1 MGLEGLDLTS
11 TSLDKSLPLNVD
23 FESEASEQVE
33 AENSKRAVWFS
44 WAIASLGT
52 LLGNIDHI
60 TPILTMFYLIMY
72 GGINVCCFLLA
83 WVDSPGFRPQFKYFS
98 RNIALIG
105 FFWCIGLA
113 CELTLCVSIFIM
125 CYALL
130 KHSHTLTRSS
140 SLSSPVVISWQ
151 MATLALGLVYVIF
164 KYIRYYDSQMNR
176 KSSPGADWGEV
187 IDSVKY
193 KLTTAVLARVTGS
206 ENFHAKNWI
215 PQVLTL
221 VDTDKDGHPISSEV
235 LALAA
240 QLQKGRGLNVVIS
253 IKDGSFLGDGTFE
266 QSQQCKKSLK
276 AFMEKERLMVSCSL
290 IYIFECYA
298 ISLVFTLI
306 NVIYLSLKGYAKV
319 IFSRGNYPET
329 VWSSVL
335 NSGLG
340 PVSPNIVLMSWVA
353 DWRKLM
359 KRGEEEEEGSISDCS
374 ETTDQYKPYS
384 VEDYADSLKG
394 LINMRR
400 AVCIFKGL
408 FFPTL
413 RDQMPRGST
422 IDIYWVVDDG
432 GICLLMSYIL
442 SRSKVWRAGVKLR
455 VFVVLTEADENPVQ
469 VELAVVDFLQQMRI
483 NAAVITVDLQNSSLQ
498 DDFRANHPSDK
509 CPAGVPKLTV
519 SEKFDLLDRD
529 GANAANVGSSRA
541 SIVGSPSP
549 QKRSNDFWHTSCGP
563 FLPESKSM
571 QSVGDISVENDVA
584 ERATSMKSQKRQHR
598 RYLAIDTAKKF
609 NFLIRRNSPSASLVV
624 THLPLLHKASE
635 TVDFMQYVDTMT
647 NEINNVLMILGTGA
661 EYLTTVA

>member
-1 MGLEGLDLTS
+1 
-11 TSLDKSLPLNVD
+11 
-23 FESEASEQVE
+23 
-33 AENSKRAVWFS
+33 
-44 WAIASLGT
+44 
-52 LLGNIDHI
+52 
-60 TPILTMFYLIMY
+60 
-72 GGINVCCFLLA
+72 
-83 WVDSPGFRPQFKYFS
+83 
-98 RNIALIG
+98 
-105 FFWCIGLA
+105 
-113 CELTLCVSIFIM
+113 
-125 CYALL
+125 
-130 KHSHTLTRSS
+130 
-140 SLSSPVVISWQ
+140 

-266 QSQQCKKSLK
+266 QSQQCKKTLK
-276 AFMEKERLMVSCSL
+276 AFMEKERLMVSSCSL
-290 IYIFECYA
+290 IYSNA
-298 ISLVFTLI
+298 TQSLW
-306 NVIYLSLKGYAKV
+306 YLHKITSQYYCLFFKGYAKV

-359 KRGEEEEEGSISDCS
+359 KRGQEDEGSISDCS

-413 RDQMPRGST
+413 RDQMPRWST

-469 VELAVVDFLQQMRI
+469 VEYAVVDFLQQMRI

-509 CPAGVPKLTV
+509 CPEGVPKLTV

-529 GANAANVGSSRA
+529 GDVDAASVGSSHA

-549 QKRSNDFWHTSCGP
+549 QKRSNGFWHTSCGP
-563 FLPESKSM
+563 FLPESESI
-571 QSVGDISVENDVA
+571 QSVGGNSIENDLI
-584 ERATSMKSQKRQHR
+584 ERAASIKSQRRRRR
-598 RYLAIDTAKKF
+598 RYLAMDTAKKF
-609 NFLIRRNSPSASLVV
+609 NFLIQRNSPSASLVV

-635 TVDFMQYVDTMT
+635 TVDFMEYVDTMT
-647 NEINNVLMILGTGA
+647 NQINNVLMILGTGA

>member
-1 MGLEGLDLTS
+1 M
-11 TSLDKSLPLNVD
+11 
-23 FESEASEQVE
+23 
-33 AENSKRAVWFS
+33 
-44 WAIASLGT
+44 
-52 LLGNIDHI
+52 
-60 TPILTMFYLIMY
+60 
-72 GGINVCCFLLA
+72 
-83 WVDSPGFRPQFKYFS
+83 
-98 RNIALIG
+98 
-105 FFWCIGLA
+105 
-113 CELTLCVSIFIM
+113 
-125 CYALL
+125 
-130 KHSHTLTRSS
+130 
-140 SLSSPVVISWQ
+140 
-151 MATLALGLVYVIF
+151 
-164 KYIRYYDSQMNR
+164 
-176 KSSPGADWGEV
+176 
-187 IDSVKY
+187 
-193 KLTTAVLARVTGS
+193 
-206 ENFHAKNWI
+206 
-215 PQVLTL
+215 
-221 VDTDKDGHPISSEV
+221 
-235 LALAA
+235 
-240 QLQKGRGLNVVIS
+240 
-253 IKDGSFLGDGTFE
+253 
-266 QSQQCKKSLK
+266 
-276 AFMEKERLMVSCSL
+276 
-290 IYIFECYA
+290 
-298 ISLVFTLI
+298 
-306 NVIYLSLKGYAKV
+306 SLKGYAKV

-519 SEKFDLLDRD
+519 SEKFDLLDRNGD
-529 GANAANVGSSRA
+529 ADAASVGSSRA

-647 NEINNVLMILGTGA
+647 SQINNVLMILGTGA

>member
-1 MGLEGLDLTS
+1 
-11 TSLDKSLPLNVD
+11 
-23 FESEASEQVE
+23 
-33 AENSKRAVWFS
+33 
-44 WAIASLGT
+44 
-52 LLGNIDHI
+52 
-60 TPILTMFYLIMY
+60 
-72 GGINVCCFLLA
+72 
-83 WVDSPGFRPQFKYFS
+83 
-98 RNIALIG
+98 
-105 FFWCIGLA
+105 
-113 CELTLCVSIFIM
+113 
-125 CYALL
+125 
-130 KHSHTLTRSS
+130 
-140 SLSSPVVISWQ
+140 
-151 MATLALGLVYVIF
+151 
-164 KYIRYYDSQMNR
+164 
-176 KSSPGADWGEV
+176 
-187 IDSVKY
+187 
-193 KLTTAVLARVTGS
+193 
-206 ENFHAKNWI
+206 
-215 PQVLTL
+215 
-221 VDTDKDGHPISSEV
+221 
-235 LALAA
+235 
-240 QLQKGRGLNVVIS
+240 
-253 IKDGSFLGDGTFE
+253 
-266 QSQQCKKSLK
+266 
-276 AFMEKERLMVSCSL
+276 
-290 IYIFECYA
+290 
-298 ISLVFTLI
+298 
-306 NVIYLSLKGYAKV
+306 
-319 IFSRGNYPET
+319 
-329 VWSSVL
+329 
-335 NSGLG
+335 
-340 PVSPNIVLMSWVA
+340 
-353 DWRKLM
+353 M

-374 ETTDQYKPYS
+374 ETSDQYKPYS

-519 SEKFDLLDRD
+519 SEKFDLLDRNGD
-529 GANAANVGSSRA
+529 ADAASVGSSRA

-647 NEINNVLMILGTGA
+647 SQINNVLMILGTGA

>member
-1 MGLEGLDLTS
+1 
-11 TSLDKSLPLNVD
+11 
-23 FESEASEQVE
+23 
-33 AENSKRAVWFS
+33 
-44 WAIASLGT
+44 
-52 LLGNIDHI
+52 
-60 TPILTMFYLIMY
+60 
-72 GGINVCCFLLA
+72 
-83 WVDSPGFRPQFKYFS
+83 
-98 RNIALIG
+98 
-105 FFWCIGLA
+105 
-113 CELTLCVSIFIM
+113 
-125 CYALL
+125 
-130 KHSHTLTRSS
+130 
-140 SLSSPVVISWQ
+140 

-276 AFMEKERLMVSCSL
+276 AFMEKERLMVSCSP
-290 IYIFECYA
+290 IYSNATQSLMVLTLMQNHLAIF
-298 ISLVFTLI
+298 
-306 NVIYLSLKGYAKV
+306 IYLSSKGYAKV

-353 DWRKLM
+353 DWRKLIE
-359 KRGEEEEEGSISDCS
+359 RGQEDEGSISDCS

-469 VELAVVDFLQQMRI
+469 VEYAVVDFLQQMRI
-483 NAAVITVDLQNSSLQ
+483 NAVVITVDLQNSSLQ

-509 CPAGVPKLTV
+509 CPEGVPKLTV
-519 SEKFDLLDRD
+519 SEKFDLLDRNGD
-529 GANAANVGSSRA
+529 ADAASVGSSHA

-549 QKRSNDFWHTSCGP
+549 QKQRNDFWYTSCGP
-563 FLPESKSM
+563 FLPESESN
-571 QSVGDISVENDVA
+571 QSVGGNSVENDVT
-584 ERATSMKSQKRQHR
+584 ERAASMKSQQRRHR
-598 RYLAIDTAKKF
+598 RYLAMDTAKKF

-635 TVDFMQYVDTMT
+635 TVDFMEYVDTMT
-647 NEINNVLMILGTGA
+647 SQINNVLMILGTGA

>member
-1 MGLEGLDLTS
+1 MLRNLS
-11 TSLDKSLPLNVD
+11 
-23 FESEASEQVE
+23 
-33 AENSKRAVWFS
+33 
-44 WAIASLGT
+44 
-52 LLGNIDHI
+52 
-60 TPILTMFYLIMY
+60 
-72 GGINVCCFLLA
+72 GIYTHQCHL
-83 WVDSPGFRPQFKYFS
+83 
-98 RNIALIG
+98 
-105 FFWCIGLA
+105 
-113 CELTLCVSIFIM
+113 FI
-125 CYALL
+125 
-130 KHSHTLTRSS
+130 
-140 SLSSPVVISWQ
+140 I
-151 MATLALGLVYVIF
+151 I
-164 KYIRYYDSQMNR
+164 
-176 KSSPGADWGEV
+176 
-187 IDSVKY
+187 
-193 KLTTAVLARVTGS
+193 
-206 ENFHAKNWI
+206 
-215 PQVLTL
+215 
-221 VDTDKDGHPISSEV
+221 
-235 LALAA
+235 
-240 QLQKGRGLNVVIS
+240 
-253 IKDGSFLGDGTFE
+253 
-266 QSQQCKKSLK
+266 
-276 AFMEKERLMVSCSL
+276 
-290 IYIFECYA
+290 
-298 ISLVFTLI
+298 
-306 NVIYLSLKGYAKV
+306 KGYAKV

-359 KRGEEEEEGSISDCS
+359 KRGEEEEEGSTGDSS

-384 VEDYADSLKG
+384 VEDYVDSLKG
-394 LINMRR
+394 LIKIRR

-498 DDFRANHPSDK
+498 DDFRANHPSYK
-509 CPAGVPKLTV
+509 CPTGVPKLTV
-519 SEKFDLLDRD
+519 SEKFDLLDT
-529 GANAANVGSSRA
+529 ASVGSSHA

-549 QKRSNDFWHTSCGP
+549 QQRSNDFWHNTSCGP
-563 FLPESKSM
+563 FLPESESM
-571 QSVGDISVENDVA
+571 QSVAGDISVENSVA
-584 ERATSMKSQKRQHR
+584 ERAASMKSQKRQQHR

-635 TVDFMQYVDTMT
+635 TVDFMEYVDTMT
-647 NEINNVLMILGTGA
+647 SQINNVLMILGTGA

>member
-1 MGLEGLDLTS
+1 
-11 TSLDKSLPLNVD
+11 
-23 FESEASEQVE
+23 
-33 AENSKRAVWFS
+33 
-44 WAIASLGT
+44 
-52 LLGNIDHI
+52 
-60 TPILTMFYLIMY
+60 
-72 GGINVCCFLLA
+72 
-83 WVDSPGFRPQFKYFS
+83 
-98 RNIALIG
+98 
-105 FFWCIGLA
+105 
-113 CELTLCVSIFIM
+113 
-125 CYALL
+125 
-130 KHSHTLTRSS
+130 
-140 SLSSPVVISWQ
+140 
-151 MATLALGLVYVIF
+151 
-164 KYIRYYDSQMNR
+164 
-176 KSSPGADWGEV
+176 
-187 IDSVKY
+187 
-193 KLTTAVLARVTGS
+193 
-206 ENFHAKNWI
+206 
-215 PQVLTL
+215 VLTL

-266 QSQQCKKSLK
+266 QSQQCKKYLK

-529 GANAANVGSSRA
+529 GANAANVGSSHA